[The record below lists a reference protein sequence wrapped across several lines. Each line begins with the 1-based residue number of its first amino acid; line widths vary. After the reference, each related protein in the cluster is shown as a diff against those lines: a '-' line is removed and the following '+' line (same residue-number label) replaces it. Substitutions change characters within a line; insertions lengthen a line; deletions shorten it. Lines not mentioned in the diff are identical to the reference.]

1 MQFFI
6 AYFIYS
12 LSHLTSFKLYKNNS
26 LEEFAYKEKGRLMS
40 RSCYVIHRDRDSK
53 MLSRSVSWRIKMRSA
68 VFISRKVLKL
78 AFR

>member
-26 LEEFAYKEKGRLMS
+26 LEDNKSYMGSSYEFAYKEKRRLML
-40 RSCYVIHRDRDSK
+40 RNT
-53 MLSRSVSWRIKMRSA
+53 
-68 VFISRKVLKL
+68 
-78 AFR
+78 